1 MTLRRCREA
10 DGAVAMLVVVPVRQL
25 RDPAPCG
32 QQVFKRFD
40 RQLRAVLQGSERRFD
55 IGFVI
60 AYGRPASRVRDSQAL
75 HGGEHGFVLHRRAI
89 VRMDRQLAWSDALA
103 RADVA
108 QQLAG
113 QLGTLA
119 VKHLPAHDLAA
130 EQILEQ
136 VQVEVLAAHLGGQI
150 GDVSQQKT

>member
-1 MTLRRCREA
+1 MTLRRCHEA

-55 IGFVI
+55 IGVVI

-75 HGGEHGFVLHRRAI
+75 HGGEHGFALHGRAI
-89 VRMDRQLAWSDALA
+89 V
-103 RADVA
+103 
-108 QQLAG
+108 
-113 QLGTLA
+113 
-119 VKHLPAHDLAA
+119 
-130 EQILEQ
+130 
-136 VQVEVLAAHLGGQI
+136 
-150 GDVSQQKT
+150 